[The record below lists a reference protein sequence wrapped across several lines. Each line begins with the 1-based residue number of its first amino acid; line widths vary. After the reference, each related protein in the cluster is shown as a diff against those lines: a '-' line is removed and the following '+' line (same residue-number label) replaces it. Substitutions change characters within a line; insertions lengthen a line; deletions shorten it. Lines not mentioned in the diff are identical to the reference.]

1 MLFNVI
7 IKTEGVVMERSIEI
21 VNLVKE
27 KLNEYVEEL
36 KKQNEKREKQ
46 ANLLKEIDALK
57 ADAEELKGKAK
68 QISAA
73 DKAVRDEK
81 LKPLIELLGLKIETS
96 TGYETVRETRT
107 DRDGDYTVNERY
119 LRGYACLVDKF
130 GHTIHKVRVFS
141 RWDSS
146 FSTTKA
152 DLAAVKAA
160 TKESF
165 DVLSLL
171 IDYMNSEKALTSLK
185 ETYLIPEN
193 WELRAVEAEI
203 KKTVHDIGLDAV
215 KETLKELKKQRP
227 SIEKEFRAV
236 QKKLDYGYFTGGWER
251 SDTKVKCNVLKN
263 KLSEL
268 NDKIEVHENAIKLY
282 ARKEELIK
290 FVARVKLD
298 VGRLGYIEAIDSIVP
313 AQEKYFAVKAEEDK
327 TLESVENINKQI
339 TKMQNENYN
348 LSSTIDYEDKMVTEQ
363 ALKDGKITEFVNGI
377 VNEEFVN
384 SPACETVRKDC
395 YLLLSAGK
403 LDKID
408 EQIAQ
413 EVFDRIESLREQESE
428 ME

>member
-7 IKTEGVVMERSIEI
+7 IKPEGVVMERSIEI

-290 FVARVKLD
+290 FVA
-298 VGRLGYIEAIDSIVP
+298 I
-313 AQEKYFAVKAEEDK
+313 
-327 TLESVENINKQI
+327 
-339 TKMQNENYN
+339 
-348 LSSTIDYEDKMVTEQ
+348 
-363 ALKDGKITEFVNGI
+363 
-377 VNEEFVN
+377 
-384 SPACETVRKDC
+384 
-395 YLLLSAGK
+395 LLRFYDAP
-403 LDKID
+403 
-408 EQIAQ
+408 
-413 EVFDRIESLREQESE
+413 
-428 ME
+428 